1 MRITT
6 EWYQARWVVFAV
18 IALGIGLRL
27 LAATQ
32 GHNFDVDS
40 YLIVADIIERGGNV
54 YAETM
59 RYNYGPVWF
68 HILSA
73 IGKAASFFPTNQEIA
88 FRYILAGLLS
98 LVDVGIFFVLWKKAS
113 AAAAYLF
120 FLNPISILIT
130 GYHSQFDN
138 LAILVGLFAV
148 IILGDNFDKGYDS
161 RKLAGLLTLGLSLM
175 IKHLLFA
182 FPFWLAV
189 KQKGIWE
196 RIAIIIIPTLVFLL
210 SFAPYWQDGQEGIIY
225 NVFLYRSWDNQFFFR
240 LFIPEILS
248 KFINAPMVWLYW
260 LFIFAIVLR
269 HRNAFNS
276 LLLYTCVL
284 VATSPALTNQYLAI
298 VIPFISVNPNFFFL
312 LYTMLGTYY
321 LLISTDGLHI
331 AALQSIFLLSAENY
345 YAILVILLCC
355 GFIWHV
361 WHQEI
366 IALTKR
372 TLTGIEIWIGNEK
385 PTNR

>member
-1 MRITT
+1 MRIPT
-6 EWYQARWVVFAV
+6 EWYQARWVVFV
-18 IALGIGLRL
+18 VTALGIGLRL
-27 LAATQ
+27 LVATQ

-40 YLIVADIIERGGNV
+40 YLIVADIVERGGNV
-54 YAETM
+54 YAETL

-73 IGKAASFFPTNQEIA
+73 IGNAASFFPNTQEIA
-88 FRYILAGLLS
+88 FRYILAGFLS
-98 LVDVGIFFVLWKKAS
+98 LVDVGIFLVLWKKVG

-138 LAILVGLFAV
+138 LAILVGLLAV

-161 RKLAGLLTLGLSLM
+161 RKLAGALTLGLSLM

-189 KQKGIWE
+189 KQRGIWE

-248 KFINAPMVWLYW
+248 KFINAPIVWLY
-260 LFIFAIVLR
+260 LLVIFAIVLR
-269 HRNAFNS
+269 HRNAFDS

-298 VIPFISVNPNFFFL
+298 VIPFISANPNFFFL
-312 LYTMLGTYY
+312 LYTIFGTYY
-321 LLISTDGLHI
+321 LLISSDGLHL
-331 AALQSIFLLSAENY
+331 ALESGFPLSSENY

-355 GFIWHV
+355 GFIWQV

-372 TLTGIEIWIGNEK
+372 MLLAIETCVGNRK
-385 PTNR
+385 PPNR